1 MTLPLFLAAAVESHA
16 AQPGLAEKFGLEPK
30 YIIIQAVSFLIVLA
44 VLYKF
49 GIKPTIAAMDER
61 AVKIGAGL
69 KYAEEMQAKLAAA
82 QQESAALVKKSQVEA
97 TRIIDEARKSA
108 KDFTDKQTQEASTR
122 ASDILTKAQQA
133 IELEHKKMLADAR
146 SRSPA
151 SLSPRPSA
159 SSPRNSPKPIA
170 PPTTKPRPANSRASN
185 SDSRLSA
192 LSYPPWPPAKT
203 NPAPR
208 APVFQTEH
216 R

>member
-1 MTLPLFLAAAVESHA
+1 
-16 AQPGLAEKFGLEPK
+16 
-30 YIIIQAVSFLIVLA
+30 
-44 VLYKF
+44 
-49 GIKPTIAAMDER
+49 MDER

-146 SRSPA
+146 SE
-151 SLSPRPSA
+151 
-159 SSPRNSPKPIA
+159 IA
-170 PPTTKPRPANSRASN
+170 RLVVTTTERVLAKKLTEADRASYN
-185 SDSRLSA
+185 ETASRELTS
-192 LSYPPWPPAKT
+192 
-203 NPAPR
+203 
-208 APVFQTEH
+208 V
-216 R
+216 